1 MANEPVLV
9 DTSCWIEY
17 FNRPETETA
26 DAVRTL
32 IRDDR
37 AALNGVVL
45 AELLWGAKTEKEASK
60 LRDALEA
67 TIWTRTSR
75 AVYGRAGGL
84 GFALRRRGVTV
95 PITDCV
101 IAASAE
107 IIGGRI
113 LTLDE
118 HFEELAK
125 SASITLISA

>member
-1 MANEPVLV
+1 MADEPVLV

-17 FNRPETETA
+17 FNHPETKTA
-26 DAVRTL
+26 NAVRAL
-32 IRDDR
+32 ILDDR

-45 AELLWGAKTEKEASK
+45 AELLWGARTENESSR
-60 LRDALEA
+60 LRDALGA
-67 TIWTRTSR
+67 TIWTETSR
-75 AVYGRAGGL
+75 AVYARAGEL

-107 IIGGRI
+107 VIGGRI

-118 HFEELAK
+118 HFGELAS
-125 SASITLISA
+125 SASITLVSA